1 MGMEK
6 PASQSYRSSRPC
18 SLNMPPFT
26 ILGDELS
33 NDRPDLE
40 KNSNALGEKSTQVND
55 SPSLC
60 ASEPIV
66 LPIDITREEN
76 GFIEGGWQGWL
87 VVIGCFLI
95 GAPTVGWNLIW
106 GVFQAY
112 HSAHLLRETPD
123 ATISLIGASQNAVY
137 NGGCSLYFGKI
148 RGPVV
153 CVENPIGYKH
163 FIIAGC
169 AVVFISQLSAAW
181 CKQFWSI
188 FITQGVLQGAGCG
201 LTLPMVF
208 ALPSQWFK
216 KYRGLA
222 TGIVIAGAALGGAIS
237 SLVVQA
243 MLLRMSLKMTL
254 LIYAFAQGGIMFVG
268 CFLVKTRPLAS
279 PIIGPIHKRIRWIDT
294 VYFKDP
300 VFWSCWFA
308 LALFVLGYQI
318 PLIFI
323 SVYIRDTIPSISPQ
337 LATLPIS
344 VMNFSSAIGRTTVG
358 LLADQ
363 IGFVNALILT
373 ATISA
378 FSQAVLWNV
387 TTYTYVGV
395 ITFSLTPPIA
405 TTLYGMQSL
414 ASLTGLLNIA
424 SLPGAFSGP
433 PIGGYILKASGRNW
447 HALAGYSGAVQ
458 FADIYIVYAA
468 RFKREPKILARL

>member
-1 MGMEK
+1 MSVEK
-6 PASQSYRSSRPC
+6 AVTQNYSSSRPC
-18 SLNMPPFT
+18 SLNTRPFT
-26 ILGDELS
+26 ILGDKLS
-33 NDRPDLE
+33 NDRRDLE
-40 KNSNALGEKSTQVND
+40 KNSDALGEKSTQVND

-60 ASEPIV
+60 ASDPIV
-66 LPIDITREEN
+66 LPIDITRGDNE
-76 GFIEGGWQGWL
+76 FIEGGWQGWL

-123 ATISLIGASQNAVY
+123 ATLSLIGASQNA
-137 NGGCSLYFGKI
+137 
-148 RGPVV
+148 
-153 CVENPIGYKH
+153 
-163 FIIAGC
+163 
-169 AVVFISQLSAAW
+169 
-181 CKQFWSI
+181 
-188 FITQGVLQGAGCG
+188 GVLQGAGCG

-216 KYRGLA
+216 QYRGLA
-222 TGIVIAGAALGGAIS
+222 TGIVIAGAALGGAVS
-237 SLVVQA
+237 SLVIQA
-243 MLLRMSLKMTL
+243 MLLRMSLQMTL

-268 CFLVKTRPLAS
+268 CFLVKVRPLAS
-279 PIIGPIHKRIRWIDT
+279 HITGPIHKRIKWVDT

-308 LALFVLGYQI
+308 LALFVLDE
-318 PLIFI
+318 LFK
-323 SVYIRDTIPSISPQ
+323 R
-337 LATLPIS
+337 
-344 VMNFSSAIGRTTVG
+344 GRAYNVG

-395 ITFSLTPPIA
+395 ITFSIIFGLTGPCYVSLTPPIA

-458 FADIYIVYAA
+458 FAGVLCILYA
-468 RFKREPKILARL
+468 RFKREPKILACL